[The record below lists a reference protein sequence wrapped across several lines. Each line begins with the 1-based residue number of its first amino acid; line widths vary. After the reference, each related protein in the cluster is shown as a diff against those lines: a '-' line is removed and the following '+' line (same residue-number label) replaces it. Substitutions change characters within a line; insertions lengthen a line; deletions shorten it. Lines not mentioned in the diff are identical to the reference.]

1 MLCYCFS
8 CKENMDIK
16 KHFSSIKD
24 PRIERSKLHS
34 LDTIFM
40 LTIIASLC
48 GVKSWEHISAFG
60 KERQRELSEI
70 IDFTNGVPSHDTL
83 ERVFSVINP
92 KEFHACFVAWTQSL
106 SKVFK
111 KLIAID
117 GKVSKNSYDELKN
130 IEPLYLVNAWASEN
144 KLVLGQVKTKGKGH
158 EIAGVK
164 ELLNILEIEGAIIS
178 TDALSCQKDITQ
190 IITRKKGDY
199 ILAVKDNQELLK
211 KSIVSSFAM
220 LKPTSEDEQLEKNN
234 GRIEIRKC
242 TVLGNLKMIDNK
254 NEEWSNLKSII
265 QVESDRTS
273 TKSSQTEIRYYI
285 SSLILSAKEIN
296 KLIRSHWGIENS
308 LHWVL
313 DVNFGE
319 DKSRKRKGFSSEN
332 YALINKIAIN
342 ILNNDRETKL
352 SMIMKK
358 LKAMCNIGYVKK
370 LLHFD
375 A

>member
-1 MLCYCFS
+1 
-8 CKENMDIK
+8 MDIK
-16 KHFSSIKD
+16 KYFSSIKD

-34 LDTIFM
+34 LDTIFV
-40 LTIIASLC
+40 LTITASLC

-60 KERQRELSEI
+60 KERQGELSEI

-92 KEFHACFVAWTQSL
+92 KEFHSCFVAWAQSL
-106 SKVFK
+106 KKVDK

-117 GKVSKNSYDELKN
+117 GKVAKSSYDTLKN

-164 ELLNILEIEGAIIS
+164 EMLNILEIEGAIIS
-178 TDALSCQKDITQ
+178 TDALSCQKDITE
-190 IITRKKGDY
+190 IITKKKGDY

-211 KSIVSSFAM
+211 QSIVSSFAI
-220 LKPTSEDEQLEKNN
+220 LKPIDEDEALEKNS
-234 GRIEIRKC
+234 GRVEIRRC
-242 TVLGNLKMIDNK
+242 SVLRNLKMIDNE
-254 NEEWSNLKSII
+254 NGEWNNLKSII
-265 QVESDRTS
+265 QIESHRTWA
-273 TKSSQTEIRYYI
+273 KSSQVEIRYYI
-285 SSLILSAKEIN
+285 SSLTLSANEIN

-308 LHWVL
+308 LHLVL

-319 DKSRKRKGFSSEN
+319 DRSRKRKGYSSEN

-342 ILNNDRETKL
+342 ILNNDKETKL

-358 LKAMCNIGYVKK
+358 LKAMCNISYLKK
-370 LLHFD
+370 LINFD

>member
-1 MLCYCFS
+1 
-8 CKENMDIK
+8 MDIK
-16 KHFSSIKD
+16 KYFSSIND

-34 LDTIFM
+34 LDAILG

-48 GVKSWEHISAFG
+48 GVSSWEHISAFG
-60 KERQRELSEI
+60 RERQEELSEM

-92 KEFHACFVAWTQSL
+92 KEFHTCFVLWTQSL
-106 SKVFK
+106 SKVDK
-111 KLIAID
+111 MLIAID
-117 GKVSKNSYDELKN
+117 GKVAKNSYDDDKN
-130 IEPLYLVNAWASEN
+130 IEPLYLVNAWASE
-144 KLVLGQVKTKGKGH
+144 KRLVLGQVKTKGKGH

-164 ELLNILEIEGAIIS
+164 EMLNILEIEGAIIS
-178 TDALSCQKDITQ
+178 TDALSCQKDITK
-190 IITRKKGDY
+190 IITDKKGDY

-211 KSIVSSFAM
+211 KSIVSSFTI
-220 LKPTSEDEQLEKNN
+220 LKPTEEDEQLEKNN
-234 GRIEIRKC
+234 GRVEIRKC
-242 TVLGNLKMIDNK
+242 SVLRNLKIVDNK

-265 QVESDRTS
+265 QIESYRALA
-273 TKSSQTEIRYYI
+273 KSSQVEIRYYI
-285 SSLILSAKEIN
+285 SSLTLSAKEIN

-319 DKSRKRKGFSSEN
+319 DKSRKRKGYSSEN

-342 ILNNDRETKL
+342 LLNNDRETKL
-352 SMIMKK
+352 SMTMKK
-358 LKAMCNIGYVKK
+358 LKAMCNIRYVKK
-370 LLHFD
+370 LINFD